1 MELISNLRKIL
12 RIYNINP
19 DIIIGYNTF
28 GFDWHF
34 LLDRAD
40 ELGCKDDFLKLMNRN
55 KNEKCE
61 IIKTTTK
68 VASGTYELVYVKI
81 PGRI

>member
-1 MELISNLRKIL
+1 MIHEMLNSEIISRGQRKCII
-12 RIYNINP
+12 RMGKTNKKRP

-40 ELGCKDDFLKLMNRN
+40 ELKL
-55 KNEKCE
+55 
-61 IIKTTTK
+61 
-68 VASGTYELVYVKI
+68 
-81 PGRI
+81 